1 MGHTPRV
8 ALLSFSN
15 FGNPLDATTAHVRE
29 AVEILGRR
37 PVDFEFDGDIAADTA
52 LDPDLLALYP
62 FSRLSGPANVLVM
75 PGLHAAAI
83 GSKLL
88 HKLGGG
94 EAIGPVLIGLGKPV
108 QIVPMGATVTDL
120 INLAALA
127 AVEIGA

>member
-1 MGHTPRV
+1 M

-15 FGNPLDATTAHVRE
+15 FGNPLDPTTAHVRE
-29 AVEILGRR
+29 AVELLGRR
-37 PVDFEFDGDIAADTA
+37 GVDFEYDGDIAADTA

-127 AVEIGA
+127 AVETGA